1 MSRTTTLLASL
12 AILSI
17 AVMFAGCTD
26 GGDSTPTDSSDDQ
39 SDVGGADGA
48 TDDSEATDD
57 SDKEKFLGDLSPE
70 DREAVEKQRTCPVSG
85 DLLWDAAPRKVTVT
99 DSQGTEHVVFL
110 CCKSCERKLK
120 ANVDEFVKKLNK

>member
-12 AILSI
+12 TILLM

-26 GGDSTPTDSSDDQ
+26 GGDSTPADSSDDH
-39 SDVGGADGA
+39 SDAGADDA
-48 TDDSEATDD
+48 RADDEATDD
-57 SDKEKFLGDLSPE
+57 SDKEEFLGGLSPE

-85 DLLWDAAPRKVTVT
+85 DLLWDMAAPRKVTVT